1 MRGLKKARVGHKGCW
16 RLRGSSEDC
25 EGPRGCRGPSEIT
38 GHYLLALGAQFF
50 TIELFYIVFAN
61 SFVFALGL
69 VTGVTRGPCP
79 LGWLHGFMRVWC
91 TSHRIVEKSMFTQE
105 KIFNS

>member
-1 MRGLKKARVGHKGCW
+1 V
-16 RLRGSSEDC
+16 DC
-25 EGPRGCRGPSEIT
+25 EGPRGCRGPSGIT
-38 GHYLLALGAQFF
+38 GHYLLALGSLIF
-50 TIELFYIVFAN
+50 TMKLIYIVFAI

-91 TSHRIVEKSMFTQE
+91 NSHRIVEKSTFTQE
-105 KIFNS
+105 KIFKILDFFGFQLFFCQT

>member
-1 MRGLKKARVGHKGCW
+1 V
-16 RLRGSSEDC
+16 
-25 EGPRGCRGPSEIT
+25 PRGRRGPSGIT

-50 TIELFYIVFAN
+50 TMKLFYNVFAN

-69 VTGVTRGPCP
+69 VTGVTRGPCS
-79 LGWLHGFMRVWC
+79 LGWLHGFMRVWS
-91 TSHRIVEKSMFTQE
+91 TGHTHRIVEKSTFTQE